1 LYSSPNIVRLIK
13 SSRMRWAEHVVCT
26 GGMINSYKVFVG
38 KSEGKSPLG
47 RHKRRWEDNTRKDV
61 REIGW

>member
-1 LYSSPNIVRLIK
+1 
-13 SSRMRWAEHVVCT
+13 MRWAEHVVCT